1 MKPTLR
7 SLCQHVPTPEGM
19 HCETCGMRL
28 DSSPPRGFEAPPM
41 APTRPLGA
49 LWLEDL
55 QSNAERPTEPMLLHQ
70 PEPEPTLPP
79 ITLTLRD
86 VKPPPSPPPPPPPP
100 PAAAAPVAPPP
111 AAPVTPAA
119 PAPPAVR
126 VSPRI
131 ARRAAVRRARRA
143 QSPAA
148 SATVAD
154 VLAFDPGVSHGDTL
168 HSLLNGFGFSVHAV
182 GDPGLARD
190 LMATRRFA
198 AVFVDVLL
206 DATEG
211 DAGLDLCRH
220 AKAQARARGDESATL
235 VVLVSAKL
243 SPTQRVAAELA
254 GFDAILAKPVTR
266 GSVAQVLDGRG
277 IALPVD
283 PRHD

>member
-1 MKPTLR
+1 MKTILR

-19 HCETCGMRL
+19 HCEACGIRL
-28 DSSPPRGFEAPPM
+28 DSSPPHGFEAPPM
-41 APTRPLGA
+41 ARTLGA

-70 PEPEPTLPP
+70 PEPEPEPTLPP
-79 ITLTLRD
+79 MTLTLRD
-86 VKPPPSPPPPPPPP
+86 VKPPPPLTMTPV
-100 PAAAAPVAPPP
+100 AAAPMAPPP
-111 AAPVTPAA
+111 AATVKPAAA
-119 PAPPAVR
+119 PAAR

-148 SATVAD
+148 AATVVD
-154 VLAFDPGVSHGDTL
+154 VLAFDPGVSHSDML
-168 HSLLNGFGFSVHAV
+168 HSLLTVFGFSVHAV

-190 LMATRRFA
+190 LMTARRFA
-198 AVFVDVLL
+198 AVFVDVQL

-211 DAGLDLCRH
+211 DAGLDLCRY

-277 IALPVD
+277 IALPAD
-283 PRHD
+283 PRHN